1 LLDDG
6 RVLLVGGDYFE
17 GSTAY
22 PNNSAELIDPS
33 RAAALSTL
41 LFSLAWQTATKLP
54 DGRVLVTGGGL
65 YKSDTTCKTS
75 VPTEVFDPR
84 TERLTAVG
92 PMSTRLSGSAAIGI
106 ADGRVLFFGGVV
118 DSDCEAVGTVEA
130 FDPDS
135 GTFQVIATGF
145 PALTGFSATLLN
157 DGRILVAGGDN
168 GDWNGMTAVSW
179 LLKP

>member
-1 LLDDG
+1 
-6 RVLLVGGDYFE
+6 
-17 GSTAY
+17 
-22 PNNSAELIDPS
+22 
-33 RAAALSTL
+33 
-41 LFSLAWQTATKLP
+41 
-54 DGRVLVTGGGL
+54 
-65 YKSDTTCKTS
+65 
-75 VPTEVFDPR
+75 
-84 TERLTAVG
+84 
-92 PMSTRLSGSAAIGI
+92 
-106 ADGRVLFFGGVV
+106 VLFFGGVV